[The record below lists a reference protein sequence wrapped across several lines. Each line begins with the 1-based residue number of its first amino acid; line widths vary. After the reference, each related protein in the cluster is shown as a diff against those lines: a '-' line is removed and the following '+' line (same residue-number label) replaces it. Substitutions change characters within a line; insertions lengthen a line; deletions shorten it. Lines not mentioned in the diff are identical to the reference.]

1 MRTMD
6 GVVTLVQESRFQLV
20 DDRGIAHLF
29 VLSHGASA
37 EPSQLG
43 PLQRRQARVRVGYK
57 EASNMIA
64 NVAHTVELCAPG
76 LSRSDGRR

>member
-6 GVVTLVQESRFQLV
+6 GIVTLVQESRFQLI
-20 DDRGIAHLF
+20 DDGGIAHLF

-43 PLQRRQARVRVGYK
+43 SLQKRQARVRVEYEK
-57 EASNMIA
+57 ASNLIA
-64 NVAHTVELCAPG
+64 NVAHKLDLCGPD
-76 LSRSDGRR
+76 S